1 MLLAMSTRSRYVRYS
16 PYLWVVSNVDQ
27 NRFAQQPDIY
37 KQFLEI
43 LQTYQRE
50 SKPIQDVY
58 AQVTRLFETATD
70 LLEDFKQFLPESAAA
85 NQNKNLARATGE
97 DAFPLS
103 STRNEPGYSAAVHSN
118 AHLHQ
123 TPRPDHSKVPPMG
136 MFAPT
141 SSSNREHTNKRKRN
155 DRQGA
160 AAMTPTLGVELNN
173 LGAKATLGQVANGN
187 KVCLLPHIF
196 LHLAGSETPAKK
208 LEQCSNISH
217 SVSRQLKVPRSL
229 QHQSCH
235 QQHRRLSLH
244 CPSLCRQPQPQ
255 APHPT
260 TSASLTELANTLAT
274 NLCLASS

>member
-1 MLLAMSTRSRYVRYS
+1 MFIAFESH
-16 PYLWVVSNVDQ
+16 SNINQ

-58 AQVTRLFETATD
+58 AQVTRLFETAPD

-85 NQNKNLARATGE
+85 NQNKNLARVTGE

-103 STRNEPGYSAAVHSN
+103 STRNEPGYSAAVNSH

-141 SSSNREHTNKRKRN
+141 PSSNREHTNKRKRN

-160 AAMTPTLGVELNN
+160 AAMTPTLGVEPNIV
-173 LGAKATLGQVANGN
+173 GAKAGLSQAANGN
-187 KVCLLPHIF
+187 KVCFF
-196 LHLAGSETPAKK
+196 LT
-208 LEQCSNISH
+208 SNITLPVTFRPNCTVHFLEARLLSKNGIIVLIYVY
-217 SVSRQLKVPRSL
+217 SVSRQLKVPNCL
-229 QHQSCH
+229 QHLSCH
-235 QQHRRLSLH
+235 QQHRRLFLH
-244 CPSLCRQPQPQ
+244 FLSRCRQP
-255 APHPT
+255 
-260 TSASLTELANTLAT
+260 
-274 NLCLASS
+274 